1 MNLHELRKK
10 IKKTQALVA
19 DEIQITRRAYSS
31 YENGEREPSLET
43 LCKLADY
50 FEVTVDELLGRVP
63 AQQLFDDARIPK
75 TEVQELFDQLP
86 HPYQRQAIG
95 YMKGLLGAA
104 ENQNSINTKKS
115 V

>member
-50 FEVTVDELLGRVP
+50 FEVTVDALLGRVP
-63 AQQLFDDARIPK
+63 EQDLFDDARIPK
-75 TEVQELFDQLP
+75 TEIQEVYDELDDFEKAEVLA
-86 HPYQRQAIG
+86 YA
-95 YMKGLLGAA
+95 KGIAKAKKLHTK
-104 ENQNSINTKKS
+104 QNSLIG
-115 V
+115 